1 VARRPSVFVRLLWM
15 EEAGGCS
22 YFALNDTDHR
32 SHTEQNTAIAG
43 STRTA
48 RASTL
53 PGL

>member
-1 VARRPSVFVRLLWM
+1 M